1 MIVVMKPKAKEEHIN
16 SIIERIEN
24 AGLRIDKSVGV
35 DYTVIGVVGDT
46 GKIDRELI
54 SSLPGVSK
62 ILKVQ
67 EPFKRANRAFKKEDT
82 IVNVSG
88 VKIGEKKPVIIAGP
102 CSVESEEQVI
112 NIAKSV
118 KSSGASILRGGAFKP
133 RTSPYAFQGLALD
146 GLKILKLV
154 KEEVGIPI
162 VSEIVSIR
170 HLEEFDNTVD
180 MIQIGARNMQNFELL
195 KEVGKLKKPI
205 LLKRGLANTMEEW
218 LMSAEYI
225 LDKGNSDVVL
235 CERGIR
241 TFENYTRNTFD
252 VSAIPMIKR
261 VSHLPVIG
269 DPSHASGKSW
279 MAMPL
284 TLAALS
290 AGADGM
296 IIEVHNDPEHAL
308 CDGAQ
313 SIKPEV
319 FSEIME
325 AVNMITETVDKI
337 KAKHNGRV
345 YTK

>member
-1 MIVVMKPKAKEEHIN
+1 MIIVMKPKAKEEHIN
-16 SIIERIEN
+16 SIIERIES

-88 VKIGEKKPVIIAGP
+88 VKIGDKKPVIIAGP

-118 KSSGASILRGGAFKP
+118 KSAGASILRGGAFKP

-146 GLKILKLV
+146 GLKILKLA

-319 FSEIME
+319 FADIME
-325 AVNMITETVDKI
+325 AVNMISETVLKI

>member
-1 MIVVMKPKAKEEHIN
+1 MIIVMKPNTKEEHIN
-16 SIIERIEN
+16 SIIKRIEN
-24 AGLRIDKSVGV
+24 AGLKIDKSVGV

-88 VKIGEKKPVIIAGP
+88 VKIGDKKPVIIAGP

-118 KSSGASILRGGAFKP
+118 KSAGASILRGGAFKP

-146 GLKILKLV
+146 GLKILKLA

-279 MAMPL
+279 MALPL

-319 FSEIME
+319 FADIME
-325 AVNMITETVDKI
+325 AVNMISETVLKI
-337 KAKHNGRV
+337 KARHNGRV

>member
-1 MIVVMKPKAKEEHIN
+1 MIIVMKPNTKEEHVN
-16 SIIERIEN
+16 SIIKRIEN
-24 AGLRIDKSVGV
+24 AGLKIDKSVGV

-88 VKIGEKKPVIIAGP
+88 VKIGENKPVIIAGP

-118 KSSGASILRGGAFKP
+118 KLAGASILRGGAFKP

-146 GLKILKLV
+146 GLKILKLA
-154 KEEVGIPI
+154 KEEIGIPI

-241 TFENYTRNTFD
+241 TFESYTRNTFD

-279 MAMPL
+279 MALPL

-319 FSEIME
+319 FADIME
-325 AVNMITETVDKI
+325 AVNMISETVLKI

>member
-1 MIVVMKPKAKEEHIN
+1 MIIVMKPNTKEEHIN
-16 SIIERIEN
+16 SIIKRIEN
-24 AGLRIDKSVGV
+24 AGLKIDKSVGV

-88 VKIGEKKPVIIAGP
+88 VKIGENKPVIIAGP

-118 KSSGASILRGGAFKP
+118 KLAGASILRGGAFKP

-146 GLKILKLV
+146 GLKILKLA

-252 VSAIPMIKR
+252 VSAIPMLKR

-279 MAMPL
+279 MALPL

-319 FSEIME
+319 FADIME
-325 AVNMITETVDKI
+325 AVNMISETVLKI

>member
-1 MIVVMKPKAKEEHIN
+1 MIIVMKPNTKEEHIN
-16 SIIERIEN
+16 SIIKRIEN
-24 AGLRIDKSVGV
+24 AGLKIDKSVGV

-88 VKIGEKKPVIIAGP
+88 VKIGENKPVIIAGP

-261 VSHLPVIG
+261 MSHLPVIG

-319 FSEIME
+319 FADIME
-325 AVNMITETVDKI
+325 AVNMISETVLKI

>member
-1 MIVVMKPKAKEEHIN
+1 MIIVMKPNTKEEHIN
-16 SIIERIEN
+16 SIIKRIEN
-24 AGLRIDKSVGV
+24 AGLKIDKSVGV

-88 VKIGEKKPVIIAGP
+88 VKIGENKPVIIAGP

-112 NIAKSV
+112 NIANSV
-118 KSSGASILRGGAFKP
+118 KSAGATILRGGAFKP

-146 GLKILKLV
+146 GLKILKLA

-261 VSHLPVIG
+261 MSHLPVIG

-279 MAMPL
+279 MALPL

-319 FSEIME
+319 FADIME
-325 AVNMITETVDKI
+325 AVNMISETVLKI

>member
-319 FSEIME
+319 FTDIME
-325 AVNMITETVDKI
+325 AVNMISETVLKI

>member
-1 MIVVMKPKAKEEHIN
+1 MIIVMKPNTKEEHIN
-16 SIIERIEN
+16 SIIKRIEN
-24 AGLRIDKSVGV
+24 AGLKIDKSVGV

-88 VKIGEKKPVIIAGP
+88 VKIGENKPVIIAGP

-118 KSSGASILRGGAFKP
+118 KSAGASILRGGAFKP

-279 MAMPL
+279 MALPL

-319 FSEIME
+319 FADIME
-325 AVNMITETVDKI
+325 AVNMISETVLKI

>member
-1 MIVVMKPKAKEEHIN
+1 MIIVMKPNTKEEHIN
-16 SIIERIEN
+16 SIIKRIEN
-24 AGLRIDKSVGV
+24 AGLKIDKSVGV

-88 VKIGEKKPVIIAGP
+88 VKIGENKTVIIAGP

-118 KSSGASILRGGAFKP
+118 KSAGASILRGGAFKP

-146 GLKILKLV
+146 GLKILKLA

-279 MAMPL
+279 MALPL

-319 FSEIME
+319 FADIME
-325 AVNMITETVDKI
+325 AVNMISETVLKI

>member
-1 MIVVMKPKAKEEHIN
+1 MIIVMKPNTKEEHIN
-16 SIIERIEN
+16 SIIKRIEN
-24 AGLRIDKSVGV
+24 AGLKIDKSVGV

-88 VKIGEKKPVIIAGP
+88 VKIGENKPVIIAGP

-118 KSSGASILRGGAFKP
+118 KSAGASILRGGAFKP

-146 GLKILKLV
+146 GLKILKLA

-241 TFENYTRNTFD
+241 TFENYTRNTSD
-252 VSAIPMIKR
+252 VSAIPLIKR

-279 MAMPL
+279 MALPL

-319 FSEIME
+319 FTDIME
-325 AVNMITETVDKI
+325 AVNMISETVLKI

>member
-1 MIVVMKPKAKEEHIN
+1 MIVVMKPNTKEEHIN
-16 SIIERIEN
+16 NIIERIEN

-118 KSSGASILRGGAFKP
+118 KSAGASILRGGAFKP

-261 VSHLPVIG
+261 MSHLPVIG

-284 TLAALS
+284 TLATLS

-325 AVNMITETVDKI
+325 AVNMISETVDKI
-337 KAKHNGRV
+337 KAKHGGKI

>member
-1 MIVVMKPKAKEEHIN
+1 MIIVMKPNTKEEHIN
-16 SIIERIEN
+16 SIIKRIEN
-24 AGLRIDKSVGV
+24 AGLKIDKSVGV

-88 VKIGEKKPVIIAGP
+88 VKIGENKPVIIAGP

-118 KSSGASILRGGAFKP
+118 KSAGASILRGGAFKP

-146 GLKILKLV
+146 GLKILKLA
-154 KEEVGIPI
+154 KEEIGIPI

-195 KEVGKLKKPI
+195 KEVGRLKKPI

-261 VSHLPVIG
+261 VSH
-269 DPSHASGKSW
+269 
-279 MAMPL
+279 
-284 TLAALS
+284 
-290 AGADGM
+290 
-296 IIEVHNDPEHAL
+296 
-308 CDGAQ
+308 
-313 SIKPEV
+313 
-319 FSEIME
+319 
-325 AVNMITETVDKI
+325 
-337 KAKHNGRV
+337 
-345 YTK
+345 

>member
-225 LDKGNSDVVL
+225 SDKGNSDVVL

-261 VSHLPVIG
+261 MSHLPVIG

-319 FSEIME
+319 FADIME
-325 AVNMITETVDKI
+325 AVNMISETVLKI
-337 KAKHNGRV
+337 KTKHNGRV

>member
-1 MIVVMKPKAKEEHIN
+1 MIVVMKPNTKEEHIN
-16 SIIERIEN
+16 NIIERIEN

-118 KSSGASILRGGAFKP
+118 KSAGASILRGGAFKP

-261 VSHLPVIG
+261 MSHLPVIG

-325 AVNMITETVDKI
+325 AVNMISETVDKI
-337 KAKHNGRV
+337 KAKHGGRV

>member
-1 MIVVMKPKAKEEHIN
+1 MIIVMKPKAKEEHIN

-118 KSSGASILRGGAFKP
+118 KSAGASILRGGAFKP

-261 VSHLPVIG
+261 MSHLPVIG

-325 AVNMITETVDKI
+325 AVNMITATVDKI

>member
-1 MIVVMKPKAKEEHIN
+1 MIVVMKPNTKEEHIN
-16 SIIERIEN
+16 NIIERIEN

-118 KSSGASILRGGAFKP
+118 KSAGASILRGGAFKP

-162 VSEIVSIR
+162 VSEIVSIK

-261 VSHLPVIG
+261 MSHLPVIG

-325 AVNMITETVDKI
+325 AVNMISETVDKI
-337 KAKHNGRV
+337 KAKHGGRV
-345 YTK
+345 HTK

>member
-1 MIVVMKPKAKEEHIN
+1 MIIVMKPNTKEEHIN
-16 SIIERIEN
+16 SIIKRIEN
-24 AGLRIDKSVGV
+24 AGLKIDKSVGV

-88 VKIGEKKPVIIAGP
+88 VKIGENKPVIIAGP

-118 KSSGASILRGGAFKP
+118 KSAGASILRGGAFKP

-146 GLKILKLV
+146 GLKILKLA

>member
-1 MIVVMKPKAKEEHIN
+1 MIIVMKPNAKEEHIN

-118 KSSGASILRGGAFKP
+118 KSAGASILRGGAFKP

-261 VSHLPVIG
+261 MSHLPVIG

>member
-1 MIVVMKPKAKEEHIN
+1 MIIVMKPNTKEEHIN
-16 SIIERIEN
+16 SIIKRIEN
-24 AGLRIDKSVGV
+24 AGLKIDKSVGV

-88 VKIGEKKPVIIAGP
+88 VKIGENKPVIIAGP

-118 KSSGASILRGGAFKP
+118 KSAGASILRGGAFKP

-146 GLKILKLV
+146 GLKILKLA

-162 VSEIVSIR
+162 VSEIVLIR

-279 MAMPL
+279 MALPL

-319 FSEIME
+319 FADIME
-325 AVNMITETVDKI
+325 AVNMISETVLKI

>member
-1 MIVVMKPKAKEEHIN
+1 MIIVMKPNTKEEHIN
-16 SIIERIEN
+16 SIIKRIEN
-24 AGLRIDKSVGV
+24 AGLKIDKSVGV
-35 DYTVIGVVGDT
+35 DYTVIGIVGDT

-88 VKIGEKKPVIIAGP
+88 VKIGENKPVIIAGP

-118 KSSGASILRGGAFKP
+118 KLAGASILRGGAFKP

-146 GLKILKLV
+146 GLKILKLA

-279 MAMPL
+279 MALPL

-319 FSEIME
+319 FADIME
-325 AVNMITETVDKI
+325 AVNMISETVLKI
-337 KAKHNGRV
+337 KAKHNGKI

>member
-1 MIVVMKPKAKEEHIN
+1 MIVVMKPNAKEEYIN
-16 SIIERIEN
+16 NIIERIEK

-82 IVNVSG
+82 IVNVAG

-118 KSSGASILRGGAFKP
+118 KSAGASILRGGAFKP

-261 VSHLPVIG
+261 MSHLPVIG

>member
-261 VSHLPVIG
+261 MSHLPVIG

-319 FSEIME
+319 FADIME
-325 AVNMITETVDKI
+325 AVNMISETVLKI

>member
-1 MIVVMKPKAKEEHIN
+1 MIIVMKPKAKEEHIN
-16 SIIERIEN
+16 SIIERIKS

-146 GLKILKLV
+146 GLKILKLA

-261 VSHLPVIG
+261 MSHLPVIG

-313 SIKPEV
+313 SIKPEI

-325 AVNMITETVDKI
+325 AVNMITEAVDKI
-337 KAKHNGRV
+337 KAKHDGKV